1 MAKGFPE
8 EGRMRRVIIVAVVLV
23 ALAMTAYGQDEES
36 PQIPE
41 DMQLPADVQEKMRE
55 ASTEYGDWESS
66 LFGHYRMESVSTEGT
81 NSYQYVEVIVSY
93 VNTTGKTF
101 DSVTFRASV
110 YNRDD
115 RIVATNRRSF
125 FAHAEGPIRP
135 GFEGVVEIPVEVDH
149 SQAHAVGVTI
159 SGN

>member
-1 MAKGFPE
+1 MK
-8 EGRMRRVIIVAVVLV
+8 RIVVVILMVAVAMV
-23 ALAMTAYGQDEES
+23 ASGQDDGGS
-36 PQIPE
+36 RIPE

-55 ASTEYGDWESS
+55 ASAEYEDWESS
-66 LFGHYRMESVSTEGT
+66 RFGRYRMESVSTEGT
-81 NSYQYVEVIVSY
+81 RNYQYVEVIVSY
-93 VNTTGKTF
+93 ANTTGKTF

-125 FAHAEGPIRP
+125 FAHSDGPIRP
-135 GFEGVVEIPVEVDH
+135 GFEGILEIPVEVDH